1 MMNTLKRDLTEN
13 GVQFTETL
21 FSTADGISGLGEEP
35 FVRMFITLPSSYNE
49 YSCTQEKGGRI
60 FVWAMYSSHAKELA
74 CEVK

>member
-35 FVRMFITLPSSYNE
+35 FVRMFINCLHLTMNILVHRKKEEE
-49 YSCTQEKGGRI
+49 YLFGQCTALMPKNLLVR
-60 FVWAMYSSHAKELA
+60 
-74 CEVK
+74 